1 MLYEAWWG
9 SAYDIDPATGEITR
23 HRDLPFPMALRDYAR
38 LAEADALRE
47 RLEWWRVSEFL
58 P

>member
-9 SAYDIDPATGEITR
+9 RAYDIDPATGKVTP
-23 HRDLPFPMALRDYAR
+23 HRELPFPMPIQDKFR
-38 LAEADALRE
+38 LLQAAALRE